1 MAKRAHDSE
10 KIEIH
15 FNSQL
20 VEVLGDDDDGVTG
33 VRLQSTTEL
42 SEETTLGVAGV
53 FLAIGHTPNTAFLNG
68 QLG

>member
-20 VEVLGDDDDGVTG
+20 VEVLGDDNDGVTG
-33 VRLQSTTEL
+33 VRLQSTTE
-42 SEETTLGVAGV
+42 SNEETTLSGWCVSGNWSHAKHSI
-53 FLAIGHTPNTAFLNG
+53 FNG
-68 QLG
+68 S